1 MPERIEIPVALSNRH
16 VHLSR
21 SAVDSLFGR
30 DHRLTPMFDL
40 SQPGQYA
47 CKECV
52 KIVGP
57 KGFLDRVRVLAPER
71 PESQAELSIT
81 DGFVLGISLPVRP
94 SGDLEGTPG
103 GFLMGPKGAVKLEKG
118 LICAARHIHFNP
130 ADAERAGIENGQSVC
145 VRSIGV
151 RRVVFEEVVAR
162 VSPDFKTEMHLD
174 LDEGNASGLKNGDLV
189 EVMSDLC
196 NLCAKLNCPLSK
208 DIRETGMRPYCDFS
222 ETHRYG

>member
-1 MPERIEIPVALSNRH
+1 MAERIEIPVALSNRH

-21 SAVDSLFGR
+21 GGVDALFGK
-30 DHRLTPMFDL
+30 DHRLTPLFDL

-57 KGFLDRVRVLAPER
+57 KSFIDRVRVLGPER
-71 PESQAELSIT
+71 TESQAELSIT
-81 DGFVLGISLPVRP
+81 DGFVLGVSLPVRT
-94 SGDLEGTPG
+94 SGDIEGTPG

-118 LICAARHIHFNP
+118 MICAARHIHFSP
-130 ADAERAGIENGQSVC
+130 EDAARAEIENRQSVC
-145 VRSIGV
+145 VRSVGV
-151 RRVVFEEVVAR
+151 RRIVFEEVVAR
-162 VSPDFKTEMHLD
+162 VSPDYKTEMHLD

-189 EVMSDLC
+189 EVMHALCDLC
-196 NLCAKLNCPLSK
+196 TSLNCPLSG
-208 DIRETGMRPYCDFS
+208 DIRSTGMRPYCDFS